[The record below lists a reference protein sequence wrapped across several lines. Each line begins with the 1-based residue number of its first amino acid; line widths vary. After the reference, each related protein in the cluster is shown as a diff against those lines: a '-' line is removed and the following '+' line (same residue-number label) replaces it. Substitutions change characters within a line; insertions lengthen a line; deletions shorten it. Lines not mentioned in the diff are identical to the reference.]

1 MINKDLIK
9 KVSSDLNVEYDVVED
24 VYNKYFSFIKIN
36 IEKNNIINIDTEEDL
51 LKIKTNFNLPTLGK
65 IGCSMKKI
73 RAQKNKYNKIQNIL
87 REKKNDRNT
96 EIKKS

>member
-36 IEKNNIINIDTEEDL
+36 IEKNNLIGVVDWF
-51 LKIKTNFNLPTLGK
+51 TN
-65 IGCSMKKI
+65 
-73 RAQKNKYNKIQNIL
+73 Y
-87 REKKNDRNT
+87 
-96 EIKKS
+96 

>member
-24 VYNKYFSFIKIN
+24 IYNKYFSFIKTN

-51 LKIKTNFNLPTLGK
+51 LKI
-65 IGCSMKKI
+65 
-73 RAQKNKYNKIQNIL
+73 
-87 REKKNDRNT
+87 
-96 EIKKS
+96 